1 MRQPFETDG
10 LRFYFSQID
19 NCPVLN
25 REEERQLA
33 VRYKDFQ
40 DVEAGRIL
48 VLSNLRFVIKISF
61 SYRTHGLKLLDLIQ
75 EGNLGL
81 IRAVEL
87 YDPGRGCRII
97 SYAVWWIRAYIKNY
111 IIRSRSLVKI
121 GTTQAQRKLFYRI
134 GELPE
139 TFDLDD
145 HKANVAK
152 LAERVGVKEDEVI
165 NMAARL
171 KAHDLSLDEP
181 IGDMLKDSFADTMP
195 YDGPNQEQTL
205 AELQDLEN
213 LKVWARQAL
222 ETLNPREKYIVKNRV
237 LAEKRST
244 LKQLGKNLGITR
256 ERVRQIERV
265 ALGKLESHYEQFHM
279 VAGSY

>member
-1 MRQPFETDG
+1 MRQSFETDG

-25 REEERQLA
+25 REEERRLA

-48 VLSNLRFVIKISF
+48 VLSNLRFVIKISLG
-61 SYRTHGLKLLDLIQ
+61 YRTYGMKQLDLIQ

-134 GELPE
+134 WELPE

-165 NMAARL
+165 DMATRL
-171 KAHDLSLDEP
+171 KAYDLSLDEP
-181 IGDMLKDSFADTMP
+181 IRDMLKDSFADTMQ

-244 LKQLGKNLGITR
+244 LKHLGKNLGITR

-279 VAGSY
+279 VAGSC